1 MANTQGFE
9 IVAELTPPV
18 LLQMMQAAWKSG
30 GTPGTPGVI
39 PQNFNIPP
47 GLMFGPLTIQD
58 GQVQIPESG
67 LGVQMATDV
76 NGVELQFDLQIQI
89 QLQNPPVPSVGMF
102 SINANVAAKVPI
114 GPLPGQVNVAMLLTG
129 LPRANVTA
137 SLPGGD
143 PVAQNLNS
151 FITDFVHQ
159 EYQANGSAFPHHI
172 DQSNQNL
179 VLYTCNISIDLYD
192 DQSDPAHEIQVT
204 FPAGQIQIAIP
215 IHLKIYTIVP
225 TSSNAPFLNDPMG
238 VEAQLVLTA
247 DLVEAP
253 GSVSANLAAA
263 IVTVQNLAPAGP
275 AFGDEG
281 PNYTA
286 NLATLAQQGIPL
298 DTAIEI
304 SLQQQGQN
312 IVQNLSPI
320 TFNYPTQSQIETFIG
335 DQFYQQLTAEG
346 SLSVWTPQASGSS
359 APVGINDVTVQ
370 ALANALAIALNK
382 SAGSNAGLLV
392 NFVPAGMSFA
402 IALSG
407 SEVISIIQQTIHSP
421 QSQGG
426 FGTTF
431 PNPPMRFHNVDGHDV
446 DLKRLDPSLTTA
458 IHLSGDVT
466 VINAIL
472 GSIDVDASFDVDIG
486 LDWQNNADG
495 TQMLHADPGTPDVQ
509 LSGLAWLVSILIG
522 FITFGVVGA
531 IIAIVIMVIVTNIA
545 SRIGGSLVTN
555 QVTNEV
561 TGIGALPSQLI
572 GIGTIASQFQNP
584 ITITPDGL
592 LFGG

>member
-47 GLMFGPLTIQD
+47 GLMFGPVTIQD
-58 GQVQIPESG
+58 GQVQIPENG

-76 NGVELQFDLQIQI
+76 NGVALQFGLQIQI
-89 QLQNPPVPSVGMF
+89 QLQNPPIPSASMLSF
-102 SINANVAAKVPI
+102 DANVSAKVPV
-114 GPLPGQVNVAMLLTG
+114 GTLPGQVNVAMLLTG

-137 SLPGGD
+137 TLPGGD
-143 PVAQNLNS
+143 PIAPHLNDY
-151 FITDFVHQ
+151 ITDFVHQ
-159 EYQANGSAFPHHI
+159 QFQANGPAFPHHV
-172 DQSNQNL
+172 DQNNQSL
-179 VLYTCNISIDLYD
+179 VLYTCNTSVDLYD

-204 FPAGQIQIAIP
+204 FPAGKIQIAIP
-215 IHLKIYTIVP
+215 IHLKMYSIVAQG
-225 TSSNAPFLNDPMG
+225 NAPFLNDPMG

-247 DLVEAP
+247 DLTEAP
-253 GSVSANLAAA
+253 GSVSADLAAA
-263 IVTVQNLAPAGP
+263 TVTVQNLVPAGP
-275 AFGDEG
+275 AYGNEG

-286 NLATLAQQGIPL
+286 NKATLAMQGIPL
-298 DTAIEI
+298 DTAIEAG
-304 SLQQQGQN
+304 LRQQGQSM
-312 IVQNLSPI
+312 VQNLPHVA
-320 TFNYPTQSQIETFIG
+320 FNYPTQAQIETFIG
-335 DQFYQQLTAEG
+335 DQFYQQLIAEG
-346 SLSVWTPQASGSS
+346 SISVWTPQTGGGP
-359 APVGINDVTVQ
+359 APVNINDVTVQ
-370 ALANALAIALNK
+370 ALVDALAIALN
-382 SAGSNAGLLV
+382 AGAGANAALLV

-407 SEVISIIQQTIHSP
+407 AEVITIIQQTIHSP

-431 PNPPMRFHNVDGHDV
+431 PHPPMRFHNVDGHDV

-458 IHLSGDVT
+458 IHFSGDVT

-495 TQMLHADPGTPDVQ
+495 TQMLHADPGAPDVH
-509 LSGLAWLVSILIG
+509 LSGLAWLVSILLG
-522 FITFGVVGA
+522 FITFGVVGV
-531 IIAIVIMVIVTNIA
+531 IVAIVVLVVVTNIA
-545 SRIGGSLVTN
+545 SRIGGSLVKN
-555 QVTNEV
+555 QITNEV
-561 TGIGALPSQLI
+561 TGIGAWPSELI

-584 ITITPDGL
+584 ITISPDGL